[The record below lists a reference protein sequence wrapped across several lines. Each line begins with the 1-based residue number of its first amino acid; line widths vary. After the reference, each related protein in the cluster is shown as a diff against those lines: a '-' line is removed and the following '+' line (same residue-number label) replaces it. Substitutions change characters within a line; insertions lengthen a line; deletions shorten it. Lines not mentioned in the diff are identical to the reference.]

1 MCTALDCSEQY
12 ACHSLAIATCTAVC
26 VCINHDMSMWTLL
39 RRLQFVQPSFPAP
52 PLTLDNVLNVVK
64 NVRDWR
70 PLCTAMLGYDIH
82 SQHDSDEDCLKDVV
96 EHFLRGGN
104 YKYKNPSWRVVI
116 WCLYEANEIQLA
128 EQIRSYAEGVQGTVI
143 MVLTM

>member
-1 MCTALDCSEQY
+1 M
-12 ACHSLAIATCTAVC
+12 
-26 VCINHDMSMWTLL
+26 L
-39 RRLQFVQPSFPAP
+39 RRLLQFVQLSFPAP

-64 NVRDWR
+64 NVQDWR
-70 PLCTAMLGYDIH
+70 PLCEAMLGYSVPVVIQ

-96 EHFLRGGN
+96 ERFLRGESAL
-104 YKYKNPSWRVVI
+104 YKKPSWRAVI
-116 WCLYEANEIQLA
+116 LCLYEAKEIQLA